1 VTCDFSSGTKRAS
14 IRRLTIALVLLG
26 AVVARGAPPAPKA
39 KAGAK
44 AAAKPVLSLEQSLAE
59 EKDPL
64 RRESAAQVLGLRG
77 DPASVPL
84 LQRALAK
91 DANLWVRARAA
102 EALGQLGSRAGIA
115 PLTSALAAEKDQR
128 VRRSIATALLRLGQE
143 AGLKELV
150 WQLRA
155 GTNYV
160 KAEVMQTLV
169 SFTGQPLGQ
178 DAEAWWAYF
187 RADGARLLAGR
198 PGGSPVVLELPGVAP
213 AGGKT
218 PRGPFLHAKSAPA
231 TRQLPAVVLRLE
243 PTRRPIGRP
252 ELEAHERRRG
262 RIPDGC
268 LLLIRSAWREAKAL
282 PPPAPRAP
290 GQQPAPAAPPLAP
303 GEPHLTLDG
312 ARFLLERAPGLL
324 GLGLDASALD
334 PAAALDRPVR
344 SLLVSRG
351 KLALEAVGDLDLL
364 QEHGTRL
371 LVVGL
376 GGERVRLLALLP

>member
-1 VTCDFSSGTKRAS
+1 MTCELSSGTKRAS
-14 IRRLTIALVLLG
+14 IRRITRVLALLG
-26 AVVARGAPPAPKA
+26 AAEALAAPAPRA
-39 KAGAK
+39 GSGAK
-44 AAAKPVLSLEQSLAE
+44 AAARPVLSLEQSLAE

-84 LQRALAK
+84 LQRALGK

-102 EALGQLGSRAGIA
+102 EALGQIGARAGIA

-243 PTRRPIGRP
+243 PTRGPIGRA

-268 LLLIRSAWREAKAL
+268 LLLIRSAWREAKA

-290 GQQPAPAAPPLAP
+290 GPQPAPPPAPD
-303 GEPHLTLDG
+303 EPHVTLDA
-312 ARFLLERAPGLL
+312 ARFLLERAPKLL

-334 PAAALDRPVR
+334 PKAALDRPVR